1 MDFRSDGG
9 TFCLPRGCLKRP
21 KNEGQE
27 PPISSLLEVH
37 IFTKNAEAPRS
48 LKNKIRGFYISC
60 QQELFPQVEQHYG
73 SLPKRYRKLMCVF
86 EMVVVEN
93 FLPCPALRSPGY
105 PLAHRASLARSFLA
119 KMVLNIP
126 TTSGLHERLL
136 CDKVLRSL
144 HGSPPSLHSRYRN
157 FHTTTG

>member
-1 MDFRSDGG
+1 MGG

-60 QQELFPQVEQHYG
+60 QQELFPQVEQLWFASEAIPEAAVRLRDG
-73 SLPKRYRKLMCVF
+73 GGGELFALSCAAFSGASAGESRFACPVVF
-86 EMVVVEN
+86 GQDGVE
-93 FLPCPALRSPGY
+93 Y
-105 PLAHRASLARSFLA
+105 
-119 KMVLNIP
+119 
-126 TTSGLHERLL
+126 
-136 CDKVLRSL
+136 
-144 HGSPPSLHSRYRN
+144 SRNVRV
-157 FHTTTG
+157 T